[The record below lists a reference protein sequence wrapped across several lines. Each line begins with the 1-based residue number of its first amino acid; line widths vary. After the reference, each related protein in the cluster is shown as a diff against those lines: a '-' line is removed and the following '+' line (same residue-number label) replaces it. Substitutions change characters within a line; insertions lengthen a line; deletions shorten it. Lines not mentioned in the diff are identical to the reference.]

1 MSTPEPKPDSQREK
15 FLEALAKKKGKG
27 ANPGTAGS
35 SSGPKISGSQQRG
48 GIPRQNVQRKSG
60 GA

>member
-1 MSTPEPKPDSQREK
+1 MSTSDPQPDSQREK

-27 ANPGTAGS
+27 ATPGKGGS
-35 SSGPKISGSQQRG
+35 AAGPKISGAQQRG